1 MCNCLT
7 YASLAEIPEFSSW
20 TVSKGR
26 LECVECLYSHLY
38 PLFNRKRLV
47 QFPEDPLALH
57 EIVYPR
63 KGLEDVIAMG
73 LERFLEKFSE
83 GRGRGRGK
91 VTGVRLHKSGLML
104 PVGCEVLP
112 SESSSLPTLITRQH
126 ELETQSIS
134 DQRFHRQDIDIHLHP
149 EEVKTDTQPSGS
161 PQAST
166 PVTRGGRLH
175 HEEMDHGWVE
185 RGIFQDK
192 DHPED
197 KNKKPKGTSWSIEF
211 DTPPQE
217 KLSQVTKIG
226 GELQR
231 ERPPSEAYRPPMS
244 PYYSATEQK
253 YDVKISDH
261 PLPPP
266 PTHQPLPTNF
276 QNGDLVRL
284 EQSEKYLR
292 QQSQSHHSDE
302 HSLGSKSTTSGVDR
316 RDHSVAGRNDA
327 SARFPRW
334 GQLPLGQSTPIA
346 PVCVHRDSAPLRCI
360 SLVPS
365 TPRQETLD
373 DSLGLPHPPLS
384 VDPTIIAIGSNSKS
398 ISLLSYDH
406 SEGVTFG
413 RVTIIDELTGVHN
426 GSVYTLDWSNDSR
439 YLASGSNDKNIRIIS
454 YVSFPLSLPFDP
466 FSRGQTPSGPF
477 SVRTTLK
484 GHNGTI
490 RTVKFSPHPALLASG
505 GAGDCRMRVW
515 DVNQGTSPS
524 PSLL

>member
-47 QFPEDPLALH
+47 QFPENPLAIH

-63 KGLEDVIAMG
+63 KGLEDAIAMG

-83 GRGRGRGK
+83 DRGRGRGK
-91 VTGVRLHKSGLML
+91 VIGVRLHQSGLML

-112 SESSSLPTLITRQH
+112 SEHASLPTLTTRQH
-126 ELETQSIS
+126 ESDTQSTS
-134 DQRFHRQDIDIHLHP
+134 DQRFHPQDTDLHSA
-149 EEVKTDTQPSGS
+149 EVNH
-161 PQAST
+161 QASHPVIQGGKSEQQQFST
-166 PVTRGGRLH
+166 PKVDR
-175 HEEMDHGWVE
+175 EEMDHGRVE
-185 RGIFQDK
+185 RRIFQDK
-192 DHPED
+192 DHQED

-231 ERPPSEAYRPPMS
+231 ERPPLEAYRPPMS

-253 YDVKISDH
+253 YDVN

-266 PTHQPLPTNF
+266 PTHQPLPTNL
-276 QNGDLVRL
+276 QNGDLLRL

-292 QQSQSHHSDE
+292 QQSQSRHSDE
-302 HSLGSKSTTSGVDR
+302 HSFGSKSTTSGVDR

-327 SARFPRW
+327 SGRFPRW
-334 GQLPLGQSTPIA
+334 GQLPIGQSTPIA

-373 DSLGLPHPPLS
+373 DSLGLPQPPLT
-384 VDPTIIAIGSNSKS
+384 VEPTIIAIGSNSKS
-398 ISLLSYDH
+398 ISLVSYDH

-454 YVSFPLSLPFDP
+454 YVHLPISPCPLIHFLEDRPT
-466 FSRGQTPSGPF
+466 QVPS
-477 SVRTTLK
+477 VCEQL
-484 GHNGTI
+484 
-490 RTVKFSPHPALLASG
+490 
-505 GAGDCRMRVW
+505 
-515 DVNQGTSPS
+515 
-524 PSLL
+524 